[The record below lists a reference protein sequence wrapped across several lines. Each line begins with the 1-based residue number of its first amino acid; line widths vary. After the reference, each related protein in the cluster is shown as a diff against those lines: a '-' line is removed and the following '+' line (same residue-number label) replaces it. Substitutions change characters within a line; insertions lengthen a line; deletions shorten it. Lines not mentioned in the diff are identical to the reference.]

1 MPGISS
7 RRPYTLLARF
17 YDQLQPQIPR
27 MNRFARQKILRRL
40 FPQVRTVCELGCGT
54 GETALDFA
62 RRGRKVYAV
71 DLSPTMCRLTRQKAR
86 RARLPRLPRAQPRG
100 AKSRGLPVRVLCA
113 DMRSFRLP
121 EAVDLVTCEF
131 GSLNHLPRQS
141 DLARVA
147 RAVARAL
154 RPGGY
159 FYLDVDTART
169 FQQISN
175 MSEKVEIKDFVAFF
189 SGHYSSQKRKA
200 RLEIDWFVP
209 AGKRWRRQKESV
221 DHIWWK
227 DSEIRRALRR
237 AGFRRI
243 RRWDGVEVRPA
254 WIHPRPGFD
263 TYFLAQK

>member
-27 MNRFARQKILRRL
+27 MNRFARQKILRRIL
-40 FPQVRTVCELGCGT
+40 PKVRTVCELGCGT
-54 GETALDFA
+54 GETSLDFA

-86 RARLPRLPRAQPRG
+86 RARLP
-100 AKSRGLPVRVLCA
+100 VRVLCA

-121 EAVDLVTCEF
+121 KAVDLVTCEF

-175 MSEKVEIKDFVAFF
+175 MSEKVETKDFVAFF

-227 DSEIRRALRR
+227 DSEIPRALRR

-254 WIHPRPGFD
+254 WIKPRPSFD
-263 TYFLAQK
+263 TYYLAQKIRGT